1 MSRPRTRSRQLR
13 RRGAT
18 LVLCAILIV
27 FMMGLLAFA
36 IDLGYI
42 VLVRTQMQTAADA
55 GALAGAAAT
64 FLGTETA
71 EEEALR
77 FIGYN
82 EAGGHPIKSD
92 DVDIRF
98 GMWNS
103 DSRVFSQNN
112 SEPEAIEITIRRQ
125 NQPLF
130 FARIFGS
137 TFDTEVSAV
146 ATFQPRDIMLVL
158 DYSGSMSYDSQF
170 GAIGDLGRTAVESNL
185 QQIYNELGS
194 PKFGKMKWAPQ
205 SITSTSKS
213 TIKSTLGLTN
223 VKYPYPRGSWD
234 DYIDYVMNDSAVNK
248 AGYRKKYGYLTW
260 VHYLL
265 AKHYSYSDNPN
276 LWKTS
281 QQPLTAVK
289 NAVDVLVSYLQ
300 ENSPKDQLGL
310 TIYTSSDG
318 TALVE
323 RDLSDNFSKVA
334 EIVRKRQA
342 GHYIAYTNI
351 YDGLRVGR
359 EALQN
364 GARPSAQKMIVLM
377 TDGQANLPYNE
388 YYGKLYALQ
397 EAQTCKQ
404 KKIPVVTIS
413 LGAEADSELMQ
424 QIADITGGVHFN
436 IPGGQSVADY
446 EEQLKNVFRRVA
458 GDRGLVLVK

>member
-82 EAGGHPIKSD
+82 EAGGHKIKPE
-92 DVDIRF
+92 DVQIRF
-98 GMWNS
+98 GKWDS
-103 DSRVFSQNN
+103 DSRVFTQAYSDA
-112 SEPEAIEITIRRQ
+112 EAIEVTIRRE

-130 FARIFGS
+130 FGKIFGS

-170 GAIGDLGRTAVESNL
+170 GAIDDLGRSAVEANL
-185 QQIYNELGS
+185 LQIYNELGA
-194 PKFGKMKWAPQ
+194 PKFGKMKWTPE
-205 SITSTSKS
+205 SISSTNVN
-213 TIKSTLGLTN
+213 TVKSTLGLTN

-234 DYIDYVMNDSAVNK
+234 DYINYVMNDSAVNK

-265 AKHYSYSDNPN
+265 AKNYSYSDNPN

-289 NAVDVLVSYLQ
+289 NAVDVLVSYIQ
-300 ENSPKDQLGL
+300 ENSPKDRLGFTL
-310 TIYTSSDG
+310 YTAADG
-318 TALVE
+318 TAKVE
-323 RDLSDNFSKVA
+323 QNLTDNFTKVA
-334 EIVRKRQA
+334 QLVRQRQA
-342 GHYIAYTNI
+342 GHYTAYTNI

-359 EALQN
+359 LALQN

-377 TDGQANLPYNE
+377 TDGQANLPVNE
-388 YYGKLYALQ
+388 SYGKSYALQ
-397 EAQTCKQ
+397 EAQQCKQ
-404 KKIPVVTIS
+404 NRIPVVTIS
-413 LGAEADSELMQ
+413 LGADADSKLMQ